1 MAEVIDSQ
9 AREDVGKIWFRIGLI
24 ETVLWGIDKNNGIR
38 SVTTDNAKKIQE
50 ITDRL
55 QHYIDT
61 KREETCIGLAE
72 FAKRDAFK
80 AEIEGEVTEVK
91 TAEINAGATKATG
104 NGQVVGMIVVALIQ
118 FGGLLVVALAK

>member
-1 MAEVIDSQ
+1 MGEIIDSQ

-38 SVTTDNAKKIQE
+38 SVTADNAKKIQE

-80 AEIEGEVTEVK
+80 AEIQEEVTEVQV
-91 TAEINAGATKATG
+91 AEINAKA
-104 NGQVVGMIVVALIQ
+104 QRDVGKTQARVT
-118 FGGLLVVALAK
+118 LVVQILTLIGVLAAVFK